1 MIVISS
7 EFLALLNYACVDKQ
21 YDSNIILL
29 TAKNMSYFEVG
40 DFRFKL
46 RTERSSLT
54 QYSKDLGATAMGR
67 KIHFFFTKIF
77 VQMHGENIRQPS
89 NKTGCETR
97 SGSHISWTFL
107 STHKIV

>member
-54 QYSKDLGATAMGR
+54 QYSKDLGATVMGR
-67 KIHFFFTKIF
+67 KIHFFY
-77 VQMHGENIRQPS
+77 QNHCPNARREYPS
-89 NKTGCETR
+89 TIEQDG
-97 SGSHISWTFL
+97 L
-107 STHKIV
+107 